1 MNAPTP
7 GQHTPDAPAIVHI
20 TDLHAG
26 YGRGHSRVHALRG
39 VNLDVPAGAIF
50 GLLGP
55 NGAGKTT
62 LLAVLEGLHRPAR
75 GSVNVAGIDVL
86 AYPQRVK
93 QLLGTQF
100 QHTSLM
106 DDLTAGELMQVYAA
120 LYEVRLTPREIERR
134 LAEYGLVG
142 LAKVFP
148 RRLSGG
154 QQQRLALALAQV
166 NDPCLVLLDEPAS
179 ALDPHAR
186 RAVWDLIR
194 QMPARG
200 QTVILTTHA
209 MEEAEALC
217 QRVAIIDR
225 GQVIACDTPVA
236 LAASLDAEARISIA
250 PCFSREQ
257 VQALAGVHSVYP
269 DGTRL
274 AITTREPLATLAQL
288 YELAERQGVRLAEI
302 TLRQPNLED
311 VFLQLTGRG
320 LGGREEQNG

>member
-1 MNAPTP
+1 MEPELVRIN
-7 GQHTPDAPAIVHI
+7 
-20 TDLHAG
+20 DLYAA
-26 YGRGHSRVHALRG
+26 YGRGARRVQALQG
-39 VNLDVPAGAIF
+39 VNLQVQAGEIF

-62 LLAVLEGLHRPAR
+62 LLAALEGLHRPER
-75 GSVNVAGIDVL
+75 GAVQVAGIDVL
-86 AYPQRVK
+86 RSPQQVK
-93 QLLGTQF
+93 RLIGIQL

-120 LYEVRLTPREIERR
+120 MYEVFLTAVEIEQR
-134 LAEYGLVG
+134 LAEYGLAG
-142 LAKVFP
+142 LAQVFP

-166 NDPCLVLLDEPAS
+166 NNPRLVLLDEPTS

-194 QMPARG
+194 AMQASG
-200 QTVILTTHA
+200 QTVILTTHS

-225 GQVIACDTPVA
+225 GQVIACDTPA
-236 LAASLDAEARISIA
+236 RLAAGLQANSRITIA
-250 PCFSREQ
+250 PYFSNEQ
-257 VQALAGVHSVYP
+257 VGALAGVHSVQM
-269 DGTRL
+269 DGQRL
-274 AITTREPLATLAQL
+274 TIETSDPLRTLAQL
-288 YELAERQGVRLAEI
+288 YDLAQQRQVRLAEI

-311 VFLQLTGRG
+311 VFLQLTGRP
-320 LGGREEQNG
+320 LGESEL